1 MPFCSN
7 LNILVKY
14 LLQFKLSQFIRPRAR
29 LDIYFLLSFL
39 VNIKKENYKEKNV
52 HKIGCIKTDD
62 CL

>member
-39 VNIKKENYKEKNV
+39 VNIKKENYK
-52 HKIGCIKTDD
+52 
-62 CL
+62 